1 MHNFILI
8 SLGAVLGANARYWIT
23 DWAAQKWGSEFA
35 YGTLIL
41 NISGSLLLG
50 LFITLASDKLFVDP
64 RWRMF
69 FAVGFLGAYTT
80 FSTYTLE
87 SFNMMSAG
95 NWHLGLFNLFRQF
108 DHWLA
113 GCGCGCAVGQSLV
126 RLRRFIG

>member
-23 DWAAQKWGSEFA
+23 DWAAQKWGSDFA
-35 YGTLIL
+35 FGTLIL

-87 SFNMMSAG
+87 SFNMMAAG
-95 NWHLGLFNLFRQF
+95 NWHLGLINLFGSSVVG
-108 DHWLA
+108 WLA
-113 GCGCGCAVGQSLV
+113 VGVGVLLGKV
-126 RLRRFIG
+126 W